1 MPNATRPAR
10 QHRHGQQW
18 IISQL
23 KYVFQY
29 SLAQLTSYVSWRQ
42 GSEDWWHHGT
52 IGDVVYFRL
61 EGDAEKYALAFP
73 RALIDACGAGD
84 YHQRQRATYLIVERL
99 CEMGLLG
106 VCSGCV

>member
-10 QHRHGQQW
+10 QYGHGQQW

-29 SLAQLTSYVSWRQ
+29 SLAQLTPYVSWRQ
-42 GSEDWWHHGT
+42 GSKAWWHHGP

-84 YHQRQRATYLIVERL
+84 YPQRQRATHLIVERL
-99 CEMGLLG
+99 CAMGLL
-106 VCSGCV
+106 

>member
-29 SLAQLTSYVSWRQ
+29 SLAQLTPYVSWRQ
-42 GSEDWWHHGT
+42 GSADRWHHGP

-84 YHQRQRATYLIVERL
+84 YHQRQRATHLIVERL
-99 CEMGLLG
+99 CEMGLL
-106 VCSGCV
+106 